1 MSRSEKTLG
10 RGVHLVA
17 IMDVINASSGVLVTF
32 SEQNAAGEPNGT
44 FKHEYSV
51 MKDLLK
57 MCDIAG
63 VNMKEA
69 FPENA
74 KGCRLYIIIKEVC
87 KDGNTYFNLHD
98 VKKLTKKK
106 PVVDEAELYEIQD
119 KSLVERFTP
128 FAEAESVALVQFEK
142 EMIEAAPDPEKLATG
157 RKIIAELE
165 SKITETV
172 KSNEPDWDNF

>member
-17 IMDVINASSGVLVTF
+17 IMDVINTSSGVLVTF
-32 SEQNAAGEPNGT
+32 SEQNTAGEPNGT
-44 FKHEYSV
+44 FKHEYSA

-63 VNMKEA
+63 VNMKES

-119 KSLVERFTP
+119 KSLVAILIPMDHELNMANFKVQSEIAKATP
-128 FAEAESVALVQFEK
+128 DSEK
-142 EMIEAAPDPEKLATG
+142 IATG

-165 SKITETV
+165 NKV